1 MRPRSLNYVTSN
13 KVTLQTGAWLY
24 GVHRTCAQ
32 MAAGSRGT
40 SNVTIKQRFGGY
52 SKRRSVVQNRVRQ
65 EFSECAG
72 EKSIALHEG
81 EELIH

>member
-1 MRPRSLNYVTSN
+1 
-13 KVTLQTGAWLY
+13 
-24 GVHRTCAQ
+24 

-65 EFSECAG
+65 EFSACAG